1 MWFLLFLLFV
11 GVAFHLGLLTR
22 KLRRNLKETQST
34 SNQLQQEKRI
44 VLDFLH
50 DLGEAFREEM
60 DQNQILEI
68 VLQSVIK
75 VTSARSGV
83 IYLKNA
89 DGTQLVAEALHGMF
103 PPPIPIAPETVKKIA
118 SREEFLHACLRHEPL
133 PIQDGHLFVQA
144 FKENKPILIQGP
156 TDGLPAFSEGSLQI
170 HSMIIVPL
178 SYREDKMGILA
189 VANPLHGSGF
199 NKADLEVVQ
208 SVANQAAFS
217 LYNAAVFTQMAEK
230 RALDRDLEN
239 ARQIQHILLP
249 QSQPSIPGYLLA
261 ATNLPAKQVSG
272 DYYDFLQIDDTH
284 IGLAIADVSGKGIPA
299 SLIMAMCRTVLRA
312 QAPGQQSPSAT
323 LRQVNR
329 ILYPD
334 IRTDM
339 FITLCY
345 MVLDTANH
353 TLTLAKAGHDA
364 PLFYHNETRQ
374 IELLS
379 PPGIALGI
387 DSGDVFD
394 MVLQDLIVPLK
405 PHDIVLVY
413 TDGINEAVDILG
425 EEFGKE
431 GVRSALA
438 STAGAGPDLLI
449 QNIVQSVS
457 RFRGKQIQN
466 DDITLLA
473 LQRT

>member
-1 MWFLLFLLFV
+1 MWPFLFLTCL
-11 GVAFHLGLLTR
+11 GVAIYLGTQLR
-22 KLRRNLKETQST
+22 KSRKELKESQAT
-34 SNQLQQEKRI
+34 SSQLQQGKRI
-44 VLDFLH
+44 VFDFLH

-68 VLQSVIK
+68 VLQSIIK
-75 VTSARSGV
+75 VTSARAGV
-83 IYLKNA
+83 IYLKSAN
-89 DGTQLVAEALHGMF
+89 DSQLAAEAVHGMF
-103 PPPIPIAPETVKKIA
+103 PPPIPIAPEAVKKIA
-118 SREEFLHACLRHEPL
+118 SREEFLHATLRHEPI
-133 PIQDGHLFVQA
+133 PFKDGHLFVQA
-144 FKENKPILIQGP
+144 FKEGKPVLIQGP
-156 TDGLPAFSEGSLQI
+156 VPGLPAFSESALEI
-170 HSMIIVPL
+170 HSMILVPL
-178 SYREDKMGILA
+178 SYRNEKMGVLA
-189 VANPLHGSGF
+189 VANPLHGMGF
-199 NKADLEVVQ
+199 NKADMEVVE

-217 LYNAAVFTQMAEK
+217 LYNAAVFTQLAEK
-230 RALDRDLEN
+230 KALDRDLEN

-249 QSQPSIPGYLLA
+249 QSQPSIPGYQLA

-272 DYYDFLQIDDTH
+272 DYYDFLQIDETH
-284 IGLAIADVSGKGIPA
+284 LGLAIADVSGKGIPA

-312 QAPGQQSPSAT
+312 QAIGSHSPAAT

-345 MVLDTANH
+345 MILDTANH
-353 TLTLAKAGHDA
+353 TLTMAKAGHDS

-374 IELLS
+374 IEALS

-394 MVLQDLIVPLK
+394 MVLQDLVVPLK
-405 PHDIVLVY
+405 PHDTVLVY

-438 STAGAGPDLLI
+438 STAGAGPDLLV

-457 RFRGKQIQN
+457 RFRGKQVQN